1 MNITTNDI
9 MMLIARVIVLFIA
22 FPVHECAH
30 AVVANK
36 LGDPTAKNLGRIDL
50 NPLAHMVPMPAI
62 GMILLASILDIT
74 THNYMLGN
82 MILLLTS
89 IFFFRAVPIDS
100 RYFRNRKAGIA
111 LTALAGPCS
120 NIVLAFIFLLIWKI
134 LFLFLPINSATIV
147 ITLLFNCLISI
158 NLQLAAFNL
167 LPIPPLDGYNIL
179 SFFLSDRI
187 TYQISRYSNYIMIA
201 LVVFLYVTPV
211 VDIVISWVYNAL
223 YFIIDSLTGFVD
235 IIGSFLR

>member
-30 AVVANK
+30 AIVANK
-36 LGDPTAKNLGRIDL
+36 LGDPTARNLGRIDL
-50 NPLAHMVPMPAI
+50 NPLAHMVPLPTI
-62 GMILLASILDIT
+62 FMILLASLLDIS
-74 THNYMLGN
+74 THNYMIGN
-82 MILLLTS
+82 MILLMTS

-111 LTALAGPCS
+111 LTALAGPLS
-120 NIVLAFIFLLIWKI
+120 NVLLAFIFLLIWKI
-134 LFLFLPINSATIV
+134 LALVLPFNSVTLIV
-147 ITLLFNCLISI
+147 NLLLSSLVSI

-179 SFFLSDRI
+179 SFFLSDRVI
-187 TYQISRYSNYIMIA
+187 YQISRYSNYI
-201 LVVFLYVTPV
+201 LVGLLVLLYATPV
-211 VDIVISWVYNAL
+211 LDTVISWIYKVL
-223 YFIIDSLTGFVD
+223 FFVIDTMTGFVD
-235 IIGSFLR
+235 IIGRFLG